1 METGDSRP
9 PDRIRE
15 DSASYRS
22 DRSEKVPVQLLD
34 DPDFIGAEVAL
45 KRAAARAIARAKAA
59 DLESVVAH
67 PPDPENIQP

>member
-1 METGDSRP
+1 M
-9 PDRIRE
+9 
-15 DSASYRS
+15 
-22 DRSEKVPVQLLD
+22 QLLD

-45 KRAAARAIARAKAA
+45 RRAAARAIARVKAA